1 MVYNFK
7 EYKAIFDTP
16 MKRSQELAIST
27 KIMDLLNKNKYES
40 LEEFIGKNPNY
51 QIFLQNNNMENVVK
65 HFGNTL
71 IEEDYTRILENLR
84 VLTKTKQDFEEE
96 NIKTTNI
103 DDKEYSRFKGEDR
116 PYFIDNSDKN
126 KSVEEQMKN
135 MQGESESF
143 QTSDIR
149 KNTENMFKE
158 LESRDDGFNLRYL
171 SEINRDTL
179 NNEEKELYGIALL
192 YQQDKNEP
200 IRVDL
205 NKGIIVDKDNNIS
218 KIQKENEEF
227 SIIGDENTKEN
238 ENVQEK
244 AYQKQMVLTPSK
256 DTLYSN

>member
-71 IEEDYTRILENLR
+71 IEE
-84 VLTKTKQDFEEE
+84 E

-149 KNTENMFKE
+149 KNIENMFKE

>member
-71 IEEDYTRILENLR
+71 I
-84 VLTKTKQDFEEE
+84 EEE

-244 AYQKQMVLTPSK
+244 AYQKQIRSK
-256 DTLYSN
+256 IKNKTETKSLIHVDKC